1 MAYPTEKAWLSN
13 RKMVQYLLPQKSN
26 NNCKNLKGLHKQ
38 FIHLVKIKSGGIR
51 YSAGKSSLEL
61 LVVTLCD
68 GNNYL
73 S

>member
-26 NNCKNLKGLHKQ
+26 DNCKNLKGLH
-38 FIHLVKIKSGGIR
+38 IHLVKIKSGGIR
-51 YSAGKSSLEL
+51 YSAGKNSLEL